1 MEDGA
6 KLRRGELIEEIKRL
20 RQQSYVLEFVERNA
34 PSLMREEAATHRLE
48 VTEKLHLLENALHAL
63 NVQLIRQGLPA
74 NPRSTVQLMS
84 EIEI

>member
-63 NVQLIRQGLPA
+63 NVQLIRQ
-74 NPRSTVQLMS
+74 
-84 EIEI
+84 